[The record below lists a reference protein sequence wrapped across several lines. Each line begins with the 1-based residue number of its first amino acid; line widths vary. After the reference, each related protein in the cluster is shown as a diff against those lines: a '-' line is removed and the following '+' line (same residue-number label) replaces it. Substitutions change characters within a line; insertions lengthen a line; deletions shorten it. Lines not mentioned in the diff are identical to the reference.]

1 MTAPTPSQAG
11 VVSHS
16 AQEIARVLQRLMA
29 RHTPVT
35 AYAPGVLFQSLLR
48 RVDARAGRIL
58 LERSP
63 DETANAALLARPRCT
78 FHSDI
83 PDWHIEFVTAG
94 LRATVDDGTRAIQCV
109 FPEVLATYQRR
120 TRPRIDVKPPLLLRV
135 LADAAGITP
144 FDARVVDIAVGGISF
159 LLYSQAITL
168 EPGTLL
174 RGCRIELPN
183 GSVCV
188 ADLEVRYTE
197 AVSFADGRRAMRSGC
212 RFASPS
218 PEVTALAQRYVGKS

>member
-120 TRPRIDVKPPLLLRV
+120 TRPRIDV
-135 LADAAGITP
+135 
-144 FDARVVDIAVGGISF
+144 RVVDIAVGGISF

-197 AVSFADGRRAMRSGC
+197 SVSFADGRRAMRSGC
-212 RFASPS
+212 RFVSPS
-218 PEVTALAQRYVGKS
+218 PEVTALAQRYVGKT